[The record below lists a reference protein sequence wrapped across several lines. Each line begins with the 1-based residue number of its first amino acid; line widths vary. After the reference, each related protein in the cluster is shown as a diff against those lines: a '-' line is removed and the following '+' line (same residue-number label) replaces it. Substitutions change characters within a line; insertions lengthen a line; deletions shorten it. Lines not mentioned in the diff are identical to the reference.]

1 MIAAISGTSST
12 GGSQNLVA
20 FNVPSAGS
28 WLINVTVGWQSG
40 SANTAISIS
49 TVNGTF
55 QGNAATVLRQGEWTN
70 MSYPITIF
78 GSTPLYLV
86 AAQTT
91 AAVTVNPIWVFIARI
106 G

>member
-1 MIAAISGTSST
+1 VVVALSGTTST

-28 WLINVTVGWQSG
+28 WLINVTCGWASG
-40 SANTAISIS
+40 DANTAISIS
-49 TVNGTF
+49 TVSGSF
-55 QGNAATVLRQGEWTN
+55 QNNAATTLRQSEWAN
-70 MSYPITIF
+70 MSYPITVS

-86 AAQTT
+86 AFTT
-91 AAVTVNPIWVFIARI
+91 VAVVTVNPIWVFIARI